1 MTNMAAKDEDVVM
14 MIDKPHFK
22 VVLYKSVL
30 KLDLKEGIRS
40 ELEKALESRGI
51 IRESIGFLFQ
61 NIVPLDVPLRNI
73 DSVEVDEEGQ
83 VKIVIP
89 LRRDLH
95 IPLTPKE
102 AEELADKMND
112 LISIEKEKMI
122 EEMQESAKETV
133 EADKQ
138 KAEGYE
144 EETKWKLGR
153 V

>member
-1 MTNMAAKDEDVVM
+1 MAAKDEDVVM

-40 ELEKALESRGI
+40 ELEKALDSRGI

-89 LRRDLH
+89 LRRDIH

-122 EEMQESAKETV
+122 EEKGESAKEEV
-133 EADKQ
+133 EAEKRTSEAYD
-138 KAEGYE
+138 AESR
-144 EETKWKLGR
+144 WKVDR
-153 V
+153 A